1 MTTPFWM
8 LWPDNPALS
17 ILVVI
22 VLAMVFLY
30 AARAS
35 VHELLRA
42 LGVLIGGPLRLAA
55 RWLVDIGEEMKQ
67 RNKAVLLARAAGL
80 SHAAEKAA

>member
-30 AARAS
+30 AARFGA
-35 VHELLRA
+35 
-42 LGVLIGGPLRLAA
+42 
-55 RWLVDIGEEMKQ
+55 
-67 RNKAVLLARAAGL
+67 
-80 SHAAEKAA
+80 